1 MEVMSDPECQNNCV
15 RDSLE
20 DQGKL
25 QEADSIATRSDG
37 KVEFRK
43 RKKGIVDRRKNLS
56 EKVKVG
62 TCWLWHGEARTSVRR
77 MRRHY
82 CRSKGLRGEARFGR
96 KGRSL
101 GLDMQKLKYGRQG
114 MQIKMRP
121 WPWELDLERLWRET
135 RSAWLGSPIGKGC
148 SPSKLSAKRNEE
160 DELLNCAM
168 SSH

>member
-1 MEVMSDPECQNNCV
+1 MSDPECQNNCV

-43 RKKGIVDRRKNLS
+43 WKKGIVDRRKNLS

-82 CRSKGLRGEARFGR
+82 CRSKGLRDEARFGR
-96 KGRSL
+96 KGEFGFRHAEAEV
-101 GLDMQKLKYGRQG
+101 RQAG
-114 MQIKMRP
+114 YTNKNATMAVGTGSRAP
-121 WPWELDLERLWRET
+121 LERDQEWMARLPDR
-135 RSAWLGSPIGKGC
+135 
-148 SPSKLSAKRNEE
+148 
-160 DELLNCAM
+160 
-168 SSH
+168 